1 MMQLS
6 KSSYFQSLFTALP
19 PPSSIQLI
27 LNGDAREGHF
37 KKQGNYTIVQELIN
51 GFPYWVQ
58 QNGDFAIWFGPTYPS
73 WIVGDTI
80 NLGQNF
86 GGIYGPYGVDVW
98 PTQII
103 DGYEYFG
110 GSSWQ
115 YFSPSDLILRDCKRW
130 RFTLSNI

>member
-27 LNGDAREGHF
+27 LDGDAREVHF
-37 KKQGNYTIVQELIN
+37 ETQGNYTIVQELIN
-51 GFPYWVQ
+51 GFPYWVH
-58 QNGDFAIWFGPTYPS
+58 QNGEQAIWFGPTSYPS
-73 WIVGDTI
+73 WIVGPET
-80 NLGQNF
+80 NLGNYGYIF
-86 GGIYGPYGVDVW
+86 GPYGVDVW

-103 DGYEYFG
+103 NGYVYWD

-115 YFSPSDLILRDCKRW
+115 YPSSSDLIFKDCKE
-130 RFTLSNI
+130 

>member
-1 MMQLS
+1 MF
-6 KSSYFQSLFTALP
+6 KALP
-19 PPSSIQLI
+19 PPTNIELI
-27 LNGDAREGHF
+27 LYGEKQLKR
-37 KKQGNYTIVQELIN
+37 QGNYTLVQELFN
-51 GFPYWVQ
+51 GFPYWVH
-58 QNGDFAIWFGPTYPS
+58 QNGEQAIWFGPTYPS

-103 DGYEYFG
+103 DGYEYFV